1 MACPTFGYLRLCQM
15 ALIIF
20 YFQMMSCAGA
30 GREAV
35 SGRQQ
40 ATSQAAGGQ
49 TGARWPDSVEKVTAV
64 RTERE
69 SSS

>member
-1 MACPTFGYLRLCQM
+1 MSDGVDYILLSDDVLCR
-15 ALIIF
+15 
-20 YFQMMSCAGA
+20 SW
-30 GREAV
+30 EAV